1 MKKLLLTGSTG
12 DIGQFLLKKLRKEF
26 KVLTVKKDLTKKV
39 PNMKNLDFVLHFAG
53 TVKPEDNFK
62 NPVKVFENNFISTL
76 NIINHLKTLK
86 KKPVLI
92 FASSSQVANDYLNF
106 KNYKKKINEQIPLIL
121 NNNDP
126 KSSYGYS
133 KIFCEKI
140 IQMSGLNYIILR
152 IFNIYGI
159 NKKNDFFNYVYDNI
173 KSSNKIKI
181 YNPQIKLSWL
191 HIDDLTDA
199 IIKIINSK
207 KITNQIINLG
217 GDKSFSN
224 LQTVKKILKIGKL
237 KIKLDQIKNPSKNKK
252 ININSPDLKK
262 IKSLINWK
270 PKIKFESGIKK
281 FFNF

>member
-1 MKKLLLTGSTG
+1 
-12 DIGQFLLKKLRKEF
+12 
-26 KVLTVKKDLTKKV
+26 
-39 PNMKNLDFVLHFAG
+39 
-53 TVKPEDNFK
+53 
-62 NPVKVFENNFISTL
+62 
-76 NIINHLKTLK
+76 
-86 KKPVLI
+86 
-92 FASSSQVANDYLNF
+92 
-106 KNYKKKINEQIPLIL
+106 
-121 NNNDP
+121 
-126 KSSYGYS
+126 
-133 KIFCEKI
+133 
-140 IQMSGLNYIILR
+140 MSGLNYIILR

-181 YNPQIKLSWL
+181 YNSQIKLSWL

-237 KIKLDQIKNPSKNKK
+237 KIKLDKIKNPSKNKK